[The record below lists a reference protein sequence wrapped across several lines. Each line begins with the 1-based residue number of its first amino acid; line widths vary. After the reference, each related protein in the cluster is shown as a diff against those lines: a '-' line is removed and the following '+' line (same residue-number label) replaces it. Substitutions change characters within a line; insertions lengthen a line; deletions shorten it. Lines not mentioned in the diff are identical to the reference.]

1 MKQLS
6 GGQAAVASLQ
16 TEKVEQVFGLIGS
29 ATMEMF
35 DALYDATDI
44 NFIGVHDERT
54 GEVGEAVQAALD
66 CGRPAVIDIAID
78 PAALYSFRRDSF
90 KHRGG

>member
-1 MKQLS
+1 MPFPNRIYWSCWWKKWLAGS
-6 GGQAAVASLQ
+6 PPFDKVAELYGAAGFRVDRL
-16 TEKVEQVFGLIGS
+16 
-29 ATMEMF
+29 
-35 DALYDATDI
+35 
-44 NFIGVHDERT
+44 

-66 CGRPAVIDIAID
+66 CGKPAVVDIAVD